1 MERQVK
7 GVTDEVL
14 KEHGSL
20 LYQGLLMGQS
30 ELKSISDQSLAW
42 MIRCLAI
49 TAELIKGW

>member
-1 MERQVK
+1 MK

-30 ELKSISDQSLAW
+30 ELKSISDQSLA
-42 MIRCLAI
+42 
-49 TAELIKGW
+49 